1 MRQIRYWGSYIGMT
15 CGLTLLSSLFMTA
28 LSLLR
33 GGMAE
38 LALTGI
44 GMYCIPYLFL
54 PDCSVCHFRSFPV
67 FRCMHRRYL
76 PWGVREDGS

>member
-38 LALTGI
+38 LTLTGI
-44 GMYCIPYLFL
+44 GMCCRAI
-54 PDCSVCHFRSFPV
+54 
-67 FRCMHRRYL
+67 
-76 PWGVREDGS
+76 GSLERQTVMFTM

>member
-38 LALTGI
+38 LTLTGI
-44 GMYCIPYLFL
+44 GMYYIPYLFT
-54 PDCSVCHFRSFPV
+54 D
-67 FRCMHRRYL
+67 
-76 PWGVREDGS
+76 VR